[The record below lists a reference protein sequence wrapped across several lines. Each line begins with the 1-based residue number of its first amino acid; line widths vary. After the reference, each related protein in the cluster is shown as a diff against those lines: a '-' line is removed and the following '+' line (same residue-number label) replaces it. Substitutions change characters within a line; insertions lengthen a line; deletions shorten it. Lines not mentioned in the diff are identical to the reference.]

1 VRDILVQ
8 IDGTR
13 MLPLHVRFDAFG
25 MTPFSVRSQIRNWL
39 QGSGFIAAPDRKG
52 HALEGRKSLN

>member
-1 VRDILVQ
+1 VGNILVQ
-8 IDGTR
+8 IDRTQ
-13 MLPLHVRFDAFG
+13 MLPPHIEFDAFWN
-25 MTPFSVRSQIRNWL
+25 TPFPVRSHIRNWL